1 MSNAEILMNSAK
13 ARAVITS
20 ALLKLKN
27 YVDKEASKKYFTAA
41 KTIIATLTSK
51 EYIAEAGTNGGFLL
65 KHGVGHIPQKSEID
79 VTLTYGDYYLVE
91 AILRCKNK

>member
-65 KHGVGHIPQKSEID
+65 KHRVGHNPRSLKS
-79 VTLTYGDYYLVE
+79 T
-91 AILRCKNK
+91 